1 MLESVRN
8 FLSGK
13 RVIVIAVILAIPFV
27 FLGSTS
33 FGTTFSSYGTVN
45 GEPVTQ
51 IDINLATSQVSQR
64 LQSIYGEE
72 FSLEDLDEETSLGLI
87 KNEIINQKTLLAQAK
102 RMGLTTSEKKAKQE
116 IINLDNFQGD
126 QGFDQAL
133 FESSVRMNGFTPD
146 EYIRL
151 VQESMSLDTLLKA
164 MGVSAFPIEKEIIAM
179 ASMLETSRDINFIKI
194 NKAELENTQK
204 ASLTEG
210 QEFYDANPFLFLSQE
225 QRDFSYIVL
234 TFDAFKEQVNVP
246 DGYIEEA
253 YADYTDDIEGQMQN
267 RISHY
272 MIEKSNYDSSADARQ
287 AIDKVLKDIQSGML
301 TFENAVTESS
311 DDAGSKDSF
320 GDLGLSSGDA
330 FPEEFETAISSMA
343 LNELSEVLELD
354 DSFHILKLTEVLKPE
369 VKSLAVMEKQLL
381 EELVDAEALALM
393 QEGFL
398 DLESMVLEGSTL
410 GELADAANQ
419 SISITGLQNMEEIN
433 LQGFDNYSSEDLF
446 DAAVAPN
453 KIEIFESEDSYA
465 FVMLT
470 QKLESSVQPF
480 IDVAEQAIAEVR
492 SQKANQL
499 IEDFSQDAEEILSG
513 SKVLPGI
520 AGISNETFKNV
531 KRFSSLLPPE
541 VITETFESSIGA
553 LVTSTA
559 FNGDRFWAQSSNEV
573 IPSEADLSDSIDQYR
588 DFYTDALGKQY
599 SGLIDSA
606 FKKNQKVRLKNLPL
620 INQNILL
627 ST

>member
-102 RMGLTTSEKKAKQE
+102 RMGLTTSKKKAKQE

-133 FESSVRMNGFTPD
+133 FESSIRMNGFTVD

-194 NKAELENTQK
+194 NKAELENAQK

-253 YADYTDDIEGQMQN
+253 YADYTDALEGQVQN

-369 VKSLAVMEKQLL
+369 VKSLAAMEQQLL

-410 GELADAANQ
+410 GELADAAEQ
-419 SISITGLQNMEEIN
+419 SISITGLQNMEELN

-446 DAAVAPN
+446 DAAVVPN

-480 IDVAEQAIAEVR
+480 VDVAEQAIAEVR

-499 IEDFSQDAEEILSG
+499 IEDFSQDAEVILSG
-513 SKVLPGI
+513 SKALPNI
-520 AGISNETFKNV
+520 VGISNETFKNV
-531 KRFSSLLPPE
+531 KRFSSLLPSE

-599 SGLIDSA
+599 SGLIDKA
-606 FKKNQKVRLKNLPL
+606 FKENQKVRLKNFTS
-620 INQNILL
+620 N
-627 ST
+627 

>member
-13 RVIVIAVILAIPFV
+13 RVIVIAVVLAIPFV

-87 KNEIINQKTLLAQAK
+87 KNEIINQKTLLAQVK

-133 FESSVRMNGFTPD
+133 FESSVRMNGYTSD

-246 DGYIEEA
+246 DGYIAEA
-253 YADYTDDIEGQMQN
+253 YADYIDDIEGQVQN

-272 MIEKSNYDSSADARQ
+272 MIEKSNYNSSADARQ
-287 AIDKVLKDIQSGML
+287 SIDKVLKDIQSGIL

-330 FPEEFETAISSMA
+330 FPEEFETAVSSMA
-343 LNELSEVLELD
+343 LNELSEVIELD

-381 EELVDAEALALM
+381 EELLDAEALALM

-398 DLESMVLEGSTL
+398 DLESMVLGGSTL

-419 SISITGLQNMEEIN
+419 SISITGLQNIEEIN

-446 DAAVAPN
+446 DAALAPN

-499 IEDFSQDAEEILSG
+499 IEDFSQDAEVILSG
-513 SKVLPGI
+513 SKALPNI
-520 AGISNETFKNV
+520 VGISNETFKNV
-531 KRFSSLLPPE
+531 KRFSSLLPSE

-573 IPSEADLSDSIDQYR
+573 IPSEADFSDSIDQYR

-599 SGLIDSA
+599 SGLIDKA
-606 FKKNQKVRLKNLPL
+606 FKENQKVRLKNFTS
-620 INQNILL
+620 N
-627 ST
+627 

>member
-51 IDINLATSQVSQR
+51 IDINLATSKVSQR

-72 FSLEDLDEETSLGLI
+72 FSLEQLDEETSLGLI

-102 RMGLTTSEKKAKQE
+102 KMGLTTSEQKAKQE

-133 FESSVRMNGFTPD
+133 FESSIRMNGFTPD

-225 QRDFSYIVL
+225 LRDFSYIVL
-234 TFDAFKEQVNVP
+234 TFDAYKEQVNIP

-253 YADYTDDIEGQMQN
+253 YADYTNDIEGQIQN

-272 MIEKSNYDSSADARQ
+272 MVEKSNYDSSSDARQ
-287 AIDKVLKDIQSGML
+287 SIDKVLKDIQSGLL

-410 GELADAANQ
+410 SELADAANQ
-419 SISITGLQNMEEIN
+419 SILISGLQNMEEIN

-446 DAAVAPN
+446 DAAIAPN

-499 IEDFSQDAEEILSG
+499 IEEFSEDAELILSG
-513 SKVLPGI
+513 SKVLPNI

-541 VITETFESSIGA
+541 VITETFESSIGT
-553 LVTSTA
+553 LVNSTA
-559 FNGDRFWAQSSNEV
+559 FNGDRFWAQSSNEA
-573 IPSEADLSDSIDQYR
+573 IPSEADIGDSIEQYR

-599 SGLIDSA
+599 SGLIDIA
-606 FKKNQKVRLKNLPL
+606 FKENQKVRLKNFTS
-620 INQNILL
+620 N
-627 ST
+627 

>member
-1 MLESVRN
+1 MLELLRN

-13 RVIVIAVILAIPFV
+13 RVIVIACLLAIPFI

-64 LQSIYGEE
+64 LQSIYGED
-72 FSLEDLDEETSLGLI
+72 FTLEDLDEETSLGLI
-87 KNEIINQKTLLAQAK
+87 KNEIINQKTRLAQAK
-102 RMGLTTSEKKAKQE
+102 RMGLTTSEQKAKQE

-151 VQESMSLDTLLKA
+151 VQESISLDTLLKA
-164 MGVSAFPIEKEIIAM
+164 MGVSAFPIEKEVIAM

-194 NKAELENTQK
+194 NKAELENYQN

-210 QEFYDANPFLFLSQE
+210 QKFYDANPFLFLSQE

-246 DGYIEEA
+246 DGYIAEA
-253 YADYTDDIEGQMQN
+253 YADYIDNIEGQMQN

-287 AIDKVLKDIQSGML
+287 SIDKVLKDIQSGML

-369 VKSLAVMEKQLL
+369 VKSLAVMENQLL

-398 DLESMVLEGSTL
+398 DLESMVLEGLTL
-410 GELADAANQ
+410 GELADSANQ
-419 SISITGLQNMEEIN
+419 SILITGLQNIEEIN

-446 DAAVAPN
+446 DVAVVPN

-499 IEDFSQDAEEILSG
+499 IEDFSQDAEVILSG
-513 SKVLPGI
+513 SKVLPDI
-520 AGISNETFKNV
+520 VGISNETFKNV
-531 KRFSSLLPPE
+531 KRFSSLLPAE
-541 VITETFESSIGA
+541 VISETFESSIGT

-573 IPSEADLSDSIDQYR
+573 IPSEADIGDSIDQYR

-599 SGLIDSA
+599 SGLIDNA
-606 FKKNQKVRLKNLPL
+606 FKKNQKVRLKNFTS
-620 INQNILL
+620 N
-627 ST
+627 

>member
-51 IDINLATSQVSQR
+51 TDVNLATSQVSQR

-72 FSLEDLDEETSLGLI
+72 FSLEELDEDTSLSLI

-102 RMGLTTSEKKAKQE
+102 RMGLTTSEQKAKQE

-133 FESSVRMNGFTPD
+133 FESSVRMNGFTTD

-194 NKAELENTQK
+194 NKAELENAQE

-272 MIEKSNYDSSADARQ
+272 MIEKSNYDNAVDARE

-311 DDAGSKDSF
+311 DDAGSKDSV
-320 GDLGLSSGDA
+320 GDLGFSSGDA

-369 VKSLAVMEKQLL
+369 VKSSAEMEKQLL

-398 DLESMVLEGSTL
+398 DLEAMVLEGSTL
-410 GELADAANQ
+410 GELADAAKQ
-419 SISITGLQNMEEIN
+419 SISITGLQNIEEIN

-480 IDVAEQAIAEVR
+480 IDVAEQAITEVR

-499 IEDFSQDAEEILSG
+499 IEDFSQNAEEILSG
-513 SKVLPGI
+513 SKILPGI

-559 FNGDRFWAQSSNEV
+559 LNGDRFWAQSSNEV
-573 IPSEADLSDSIDQYR
+573 IPSKADLSDSIDQYR
-588 DFYTDALGKQY
+588 DFYAETLGRQY
-599 SGLIDSA
+599 SGFIDQA
-606 FKKNQKVRLKNLPL
+606 FKKNQKVRLKNLTS
-620 INQNILL
+620 N
-627 ST
+627 

>member
-13 RVIVIAVILAIPFV
+13 RVIVIAVVLAIPFV

-87 KNEIINQKTLLAQAK
+87 KNEIINQKTLLAQVK

-133 FESSVRMNGFTPD
+133 FESSVRMNGFTSD

-246 DGYIEEA
+246 DGYIAEA
-253 YADYTDDIEGQMQN
+253 YADYIDDIEGQVQN

-272 MIEKSNYDSSADARQ
+272 MIEKSNYNSSADARQ
-287 AIDKVLKDIQSGML
+287 SIDKVLKDIQSGIL

-343 LNELSEVLELD
+343 LNELSEVIELD

-381 EELVDAEALALM
+381 EELLDAEALALM

-398 DLESMVLEGSTL
+398 DLESMVLGGSTL

-419 SISITGLQNMEEIN
+419 SISITGLQNMEEIT

-446 DAAVAPN
+446 DAALAPN

-492 SQKANQL
+492 SQKANEL
-499 IEDFSQDAEEILSG
+499 IEDFSKDAEVILSG
-513 SKVLPGI
+513 SKALPNI
-520 AGISNETFKNV
+520 VGISNETFKNV
-531 KRFSSLLPPE
+531 KRFSSLLPSE

-573 IPSEADLSDSIDQYR
+573 IPSEADFSDSIDQYR

-599 SGLIDSA
+599 SGLIDKA
-606 FKKNQKVRLKNLPL
+606 FKENQKVRLKNFTS
-620 INQNILL
+620 N
-627 ST
+627 

>member
-102 RMGLTTSEKKAKQE
+102 RMGLATSEKKAKQE

-133 FESSVRMNGFTPD
+133 FESSIRMNGFTVD

-194 NKAELENTQK
+194 NKAELENAQK

-253 YADYTDDIEGQMQN
+253 YADYTDALEGQVQN

-369 VKSLAVMEKQLL
+369 VKSLAAMEQQLL

-410 GELADAANQ
+410 GELADAAEQ
-419 SISITGLQNMEEIN
+419 SISITGLQNMEELN

-573 IPSEADLSDSIDQYR
+573 IPSEADFGDSIDQYR

-599 SGLIDSA
+599 SGLIDRA
-606 FKKNQKVRLKNLPL
+606 FKENQKVRLKNFTS
-620 INQNILL
+620 N
-627 ST
+627 

>member
-1 MLESVRN
+1 MLESVRY

-33 FGTTFSSYGTVN
+33 FGTTFNSYGTVN

-51 IDINLATSQVSQR
+51 TDLNLATSQVSQR

-72 FSLEDLDEETSLGLI
+72 FSLEELDEDISLGLI
-87 KNEIINQKTLLAQAK
+87 KNEIINQKTLLAQVK

-133 FESSVRMNGFTPD
+133 FESSVRMNGFTID

-151 VQESMSLDTLLKA
+151 VQESMSLDILLKS

-194 NKAELENTQK
+194 NKAELENSQK

-253 YADYTDDIEGQMQN
+253 YAEYTNDIDGQMQN

-272 MIEKSNYDSSADARQ
+272 MIEKSNYESSADARQ
-287 AIDKVLKDIQSGML
+287 SIDKVLMDIQSGML

-343 LNELSEVLELD
+343 LNELSEVVELE

-369 VKSLAVMEKQLL
+369 LKSFAEMEKLLL

-398 DLESMVLEGSTL
+398 DLEAMVLEGSTL
-410 GELADAANQ
+410 GELADAAKQ
-419 SISITGLQNMEEIN
+419 SISITGLQNIQEIN
-433 LQGFDNYSSEDLF
+433 LQGFNNYSSEDLF

-480 IDVAEQAIAEVR
+480 IDVAEQAITEVR

-559 FNGDRFWAQSSNEV
+559 INGDRFWAQSSNEV
-573 IPSEADLSDSIDQYR
+573 IPSKADLSDSIDQYR
-588 DFYTDALGKQY
+588 DFYAETLGRQY
-599 SGLIDSA
+599 SGFIDQA
-606 FKKNQKVRLKNLPL
+606 FKKNQKVRLKNLTS
-620 INQNILL
+620 N
-627 ST
+627 

>member
-87 KNEIINQKTLLAQAK
+87 KNEIINQKTLLAQVK

-133 FESSVRMNGFTPD
+133 FESSVRMNGFTSD

-204 ASLTEG
+204 ASLTEA

-246 DGYIEEA
+246 DGYIAEA
-253 YADYTDDIEGQMQN
+253 YADYIDDIEGQVQN

-272 MIEKSNYDSSADARQ
+272 MIEKSNYNSSADARQ
-287 AIDKVLKDIQSGML
+287 SIDKVLKDIQSGIL

-410 GELADAANQ
+410 SELADAANQ

-433 LQGFDNYSSEDLF
+433 LQGFDNYSPEDLF
-446 DAAVAPN
+446 NAAVAPN

-499 IEDFSQDAEEILSG
+499 IEEFSQDAELILSG
-513 SKVLPGI
+513 SKVLPNI

-531 KRFSSLLPPE
+531 KRFSSLLPSE

-573 IPSEADLSDSIDQYR
+573 IPSEADFGDSIDQYR

-599 SGLIDSA
+599 SGLIDKA
-606 FKKNQKVRLKNLPL
+606 FKENQKVRLKNFTS
-620 INQNILL
+620 N
-627 ST
+627 

>member
-13 RVIVIAVILAIPFV
+13 RVIVIAVVLAIPFV

-87 KNEIINQKTLLAQAK
+87 KNEIINQKTLLAQVK

-133 FESSVRMNGFTPD
+133 FESSVRMNGFTSD

-246 DGYIEEA
+246 DGYIAEA
-253 YADYTDDIEGQMQN
+253 YADYIDDIEGQVQN

-272 MIEKSNYDSSADARQ
+272 MIEKSNYNSSADARQ
-287 AIDKVLKDIQSGML
+287 SIDKVLKDIQSGIL

-330 FPEEFETAISSMA
+330 FPEEFEIALSSMA
-343 LNELSEVLELD
+343 LNELSEVIELD

-381 EELVDAEALALM
+381 EELLDAEALALM

-398 DLESMVLEGSTL
+398 DLESMVLGGSTL

-419 SISITGLQNMEEIN
+419 SISITGLQNMEEIT

-446 DAAVAPN
+446 DAALAPN

-499 IEDFSQDAEEILSG
+499 IEEFSQDAEVILSG
-513 SKVLPGI
+513 SKALPNI
-520 AGISNETFKNV
+520 VGISNETFKNV
-531 KRFSSLLPPE
+531 KRFSSLLPSE

-573 IPSEADLSDSIDQYR
+573 IPSEADFSDSIDQYR

-599 SGLIDSA
+599 SGLIDKA
-606 FKKNQKVRLKNLPL
+606 FKENQKVRLKNFTS
-620 INQNILL
+620 N
-627 ST
+627 

>member
-1 MLESVRN
+1 M
-8 FLSGK
+8 
-13 RVIVIAVILAIPFV
+13 
-27 FLGSTS
+27 
-33 FGTTFSSYGTVN
+33 N

-72 FSLEDLDEETSLGLI
+72 FSLEQLDEETSLGLI

-102 RMGLTTSEKKAKQE
+102 KMGLTTSEQKAKQE

-133 FESSVRMNGFTPD
+133 FESSIRMNGFTPD

-225 QRDFSYIVL
+225 LRDFSYIVL
-234 TFDAFKEQVNVP
+234 TFDAYKEQVNIP

-253 YADYTDDIEGQMQN
+253 YADYTNDIEGQIQN

-272 MIEKSNYDSSADARQ
+272 MVEKSNYDSSSDARQ
-287 AIDKVLKDIQSGML
+287 SIDKVLKDIQSGLL

-410 GELADAANQ
+410 SELADAANQ
-419 SISITGLQNMEEIN
+419 SILISGFQNMEEIN

-446 DAAVAPN
+446 DAAIAPN

-499 IEDFSQDAEEILSG
+499 IEEFSEDAELILSG
-513 SKVLPGI
+513 SKVLPNI

-541 VITETFESSIGA
+541 VITETFESSIGT
-553 LVTSTA
+553 LVNSTA
-559 FNGDRFWAQSSNEV
+559 FNGDRFWAQSSNEA
-573 IPSEADLSDSIDQYR
+573 IPSEADIGDSIEQYR

-599 SGLIDSA
+599 SGLIDIA
-606 FKKNQKVRLKNLPL
+606 FKENQKVRLKNFTS
-620 INQNILL
+620 N
-627 ST
+627 

>member
-87 KNEIINQKTLLAQAK
+87 KNEIINQKTLLAQVK

-126 QGFDQAL
+126 HGFDQAL
-133 FESSVRMNGFTPD
+133 FESSVRMNGFTSD

-234 TFDAFKEQVNVP
+234 TFDAYKEQVDVP
-246 DGYIEEA
+246 DGCIEEA
-253 YADYTDDIEGQMQN
+253 YADYTDDIEGQIQN

-287 AIDKVLKDIQSGML
+287 SIDKVLKDIQSGLL

-419 SISITGLQNMEEIN
+419 SISITGLQNIEEIN

-541 VITETFESSIGA
+541 VITETFESSIGT

-573 IPSEADLSDSIDQYR
+573 IPSEADFGDSIDQYR

-599 SGLIDSA
+599 SGLIDRA
-606 FKKNQKVRLKNLPL
+606 FKENQKVRLKNFTS
-620 INQNILL
+620 N
-627 ST
+627 

>member
-102 RMGLTTSEKKAKQE
+102 RMGLNTSEQKAKQE

-133 FESSVRMNGFTPD
+133 FESSVRMNGFAPD

-151 VQESMSLDTLLKA
+151 VQESMSLDTLVQA
-164 MGVSAFPIEKEIIAM
+164 MGVSVFPIEKEIIAM

-253 YADYTDDIEGQMQN
+253 YADYTNDIEGQMQN

-287 AIDKVLKDIQSGML
+287 SIDKVLKDIQSGLL
-301 TFENAVTESS
+301 TFEDAVTESS
-311 DDAGSKDSF
+311 DDAGSKDAF

-419 SISITGLQNMEEIN
+419 SISITGLQNMEEIT

-573 IPSEADLSDSIDQYR
+573 IPSEADFSDSIDQYR

-599 SGLIDSA
+599 SGLIDKA
-606 FKKNQKVRLKNLPL
+606 LKENQKVRLKNFTS
-620 INQNILL
+620 N
-627 ST
+627 

>member
-87 KNEIINQKTLLAQAK
+87 KNEIINQKTLLAQVK

-133 FESSVRMNGFTPD
+133 FESSVRMNGFTSD

-246 DGYIEEA
+246 DGYIAEA
-253 YADYTDDIEGQMQN
+253 YADYIDDIEGQVQN

-272 MIEKSNYDSSADARQ
+272 MIEKSNYNSSADARQ
-287 AIDKVLKDIQSGML
+287 SIDKVLKDIQSGIL

-330 FPEEFETAISSMA
+330 FPEEFEIALSSMA
-343 LNELSEVLELD
+343 LNELSEVIELD

-419 SISITGLQNMEEIN
+419 SISITGLQNMEEIT

-446 DAAVAPN
+446 DAALAPN

-573 IPSEADLSDSIDQYR
+573 IPSEADFSDSIDQYR

-599 SGLIDSA
+599 SGLIDKA
-606 FKKNQKVRLKNLPL
+606 FKENQKVRLKNFTS
-620 INQNILL
+620 N
-627 ST
+627 

>member
-51 IDINLATSQVSQR
+51 IDINIATNNVAQR
-64 LQSIYGEE
+64 LKSIYGEE

-87 KNEIINQKTLLAQAK
+87 KNQIINSKTLIAQAK
-102 RMGLTTSEKKAKQE
+102 KMGLTASEEKAKQE
-116 IINLDNFQGD
+116 IINQDSFQGD

-133 FESSVRMNGFTPD
+133 FESSIRMAGYSPD

-151 VQESMSLDTLLKA
+151 VQENISLDSLTNA
-164 MGVSAFPIEKEIIAM
+164 MSVSAFPIEKEIIAM
-179 ASMLETSRDINFIKI
+179 AAMLETSRDINFIKI

-246 DGYIEEA
+246 DGYIAEA
-253 YADYTDDIEGQMQN
+253 YADYIDDIEGQMQN

-272 MIEKSNYDSSADARQ
+272 MIEKSNHDNDTEARQ
-287 AIDKVLKDIQSGML
+287 SIDTVLNDIQSGML
-301 TFENAVTESS
+301 TFEDAVTESS
-311 DDAGSKDSF
+311 DDEGSKDSF

-330 FPEEFETAISSMA
+330 FPEEFEAAISSMA
-343 LNELSEVLELD
+343 LNELSEVLELE

-393 QEGFL
+393 QEGFI

-419 SISITGLQNMEEIN
+419 SISITGLQNIEEIN

-499 IEDFSQDAEEILSG
+499 IEGFSQNAEEILSG
-513 SKVLPGI
+513 SKTLPGI

-531 KRFSSLLPPE
+531 KRFSSLLPSE
-541 VITETFESSIGA
+541 VISETFESSIGT

-559 FNGDRFWAQSSNEV
+559 FNGDRFWAQSSNEI
-573 IPSEADLSDSIDQYR
+573 IPSEVDIGDSIDQYR

-599 SGLIDSA
+599 SGLIDRA
-606 FKKNQKVRLKNLPL
+606 FKKNQKVRLKNFTS
-620 INQNILL
+620 N
-627 ST
+627 

>member
-1 MLESVRN
+1 MLESVRY

-33 FGTTFSSYGTVN
+33 FGTTFNSYGTVN

-164 MGVSAFPIEKEIIAM
+164 MGVSAFPIEKEVIAM

-194 NKAELENTQK
+194 NKVELENTQK

-225 QRDFSYIVL
+225 LRDFSYIVL
-234 TFDAFKEQVNVP
+234 TFDTFKEQVNVP

-253 YADYTDDIEGQMQN
+253 YADYTVDIEGQIQN

-287 AIDKVLKDIQSGML
+287 SIDKVLKDIQSGLL

-343 LNELSEVLELD
+343 LNELSQVLELD

-398 DLESMVLEGSTL
+398 DLESMVLEGATL

-419 SISITGLQNMEEIN
+419 SISITGLQNIQEIN

-446 DAAVAPN
+446 DAAIAPN

-499 IEDFSQDAEEILSG
+499 IEEFSEDAELILSG
-513 SKVLPGI
+513 SKVLPNI

-541 VITETFESSIGA
+541 VITETFESSIGT
-553 LVTSTA
+553 LVNSTA
-559 FNGDRFWAQSSNEV
+559 FNGDRFWAQSSNEA
-573 IPSEADLSDSIDQYR
+573 IPSEADIGDSIEQYR

-599 SGLIDSA
+599 SGLIDIA
-606 FKKNQKVRLKNLPL
+606 FKENQKVRLKNFTS
-620 INQNILL
+620 N
-627 ST
+627 

>member
-1 MLESVRN
+1 MLESVRY

-33 FGTTFSSYGTVN
+33 FGTTFNSYGTVN

-164 MGVSAFPIEKEIIAM
+164 MGVSAFPIEKEVIAM

-194 NKAELENTQK
+194 NKVELENTQK

-234 TFDAFKEQVNVP
+234 TFDAYKEQVDVP

-253 YADYTDDIEGQMQN
+253 YADYTDDIEGQIQN

-272 MIEKSNYDSSADARQ
+272 MVEKSNYDSSADARQ
-287 AIDKVLKDIQSGML
+287 AIDKVFKDIQSGIL

-410 GELADAANQ
+410 SELADAANQ
-419 SISITGLQNMEEIN
+419 SILITGLQNMEEIN
-433 LQGFDNYSSEDLF
+433 LQGFDNYSPEDLF
-446 DAAVAPN
+446 NAAVAAN

-492 SQKANQL
+492 SKKANQL
-499 IEDFSQDAEEILSG
+499 IEDFSQDAGEILSG

-573 IPSEADLSDSIDQYR
+573 IPSEADFGDSIDQYR

-599 SGLIDSA
+599 SGLIDRA
-606 FKKNQKVRLKNLPL
+606 FKENQKVRLKNFTS
-620 INQNILL
+620 N
-627 ST
+627 

>member
-13 RVIVIAVILAIPFV
+13 RVIVIAVVLAIPFV

-87 KNEIINQKTLLAQAK
+87 KNEIINQKTLLAQVK

-133 FESSVRMNGFTPD
+133 FESSVRMNGFTSD

-246 DGYIEEA
+246 DGYIAEA
-253 YADYTDDIEGQMQN
+253 YADYIDDIEGQVQN

-272 MIEKSNYDSSADARQ
+272 MIEKSNYNSSADARQ
-287 AIDKVLKDIQSGML
+287 SIDKVLKDIQSGIL

-330 FPEEFETAISSMA
+330 FPEEFEIAVSSMA

-381 EELVDAEALALM
+381 EELLDAEALALM

-398 DLESMVLEGSTL
+398 DLESMVLGGSTL

-419 SISITGLQNMEEIN
+419 SISITGLQNIEEIN

-446 DAAVAPN
+446 DAALAPN

-492 SQKANQL
+492 SQKANEL
-499 IEDFSQDAEEILSG
+499 IEDFSQDAEVILSG
-513 SKVLPGI
+513 SKALPNI
-520 AGISNETFKNV
+520 VGISNETFKNV
-531 KRFSSLLPPE
+531 KRFSSLLPSE

-573 IPSEADLSDSIDQYR
+573 IPSEADFSDSIDQYR

-599 SGLIDSA
+599 SGLIDKA
-606 FKKNQKVRLKNLPL
+606 FKENQKVRLKNFTS
-620 INQNILL
+620 N
-627 ST
+627 

>member
-13 RVIVIAVILAIPFV
+13 RVIVIAVVLAIPFV

-33 FGTTFSSYGTVN
+33 FGATFSSYGTVN

-87 KNEIINQKTLLAQAK
+87 KNEIINQKTLLAQVK

-116 IINLDNFQGD
+116 IINPDNFQGD

-133 FESSVRMNGFTPD
+133 FESSVRMNGFTSD

-204 ASLTEG
+204 ASLTEA

-246 DGYIEEA
+246 DGYIAEA
-253 YADYTDDIEGQMQN
+253 YADYIDDIEGQVQN

-272 MIEKSNYDSSADARQ
+272 MIEKSNYNSSADARQ
-287 AIDKVLKDIQSGML
+287 SIDKVLKDIQSGIL

-343 LNELSEVLELD
+343 LNELSEVIELD

-381 EELVDAEALALM
+381 EELLDAEALALM

-398 DLESMVLEGSTL
+398 DLESMVLGGSTL

-419 SISITGLQNMEEIN
+419 SISITGLQNMEEIT

-446 DAAVAPN
+446 DAALVPN

-499 IEDFSQDAEEILSG
+499 IEEFSQDAEVILSG
-513 SKVLPGI
+513 SKALPNI
-520 AGISNETFKNV
+520 VGISNETFKNV
-531 KRFSSLLPPE
+531 KRFSSLLPSE

-573 IPSEADLSDSIDQYR
+573 IPSEADFSDSIDQYR

-599 SGLIDSA
+599 SGLIDKA
-606 FKKNQKVRLKNLPL
+606 FKENQKVRLKNFTS
-620 INQNILL
+620 N
-627 ST
+627 

>member
-13 RVIVIAVILAIPFV
+13 RVIVIAVVLAIPFV

-87 KNEIINQKTLLAQAK
+87 KNEIINQKTLLAQVK

-133 FESSVRMNGFTPD
+133 FESSVRMNGFTSD

-246 DGYIEEA
+246 DGYIAEA
-253 YADYTDDIEGQMQN
+253 YADYIDDIEGQVQN

-272 MIEKSNYDSSADARQ
+272 MIEKSNYNSSADARQ
-287 AIDKVLKDIQSGML
+287 SIDKVLKDIQSGIL

-330 FPEEFETAISSMA
+330 FPEEFEIALSSMA
-343 LNELSEVLELD
+343 LNELSEVIELD

-381 EELVDAEALALM
+381 EELLDAEALALM

-398 DLESMVLEGSTL
+398 DLESMVLGGSTL

-419 SISITGLQNMEEIN
+419 SISITGLQNMEEIT

-446 DAAVAPN
+446 DAALVPN

-499 IEDFSQDAEEILSG
+499 IEDFSQDAEVILSG
-513 SKVLPGI
+513 SKALPNI
-520 AGISNETFKNV
+520 VGISNETFKNV
-531 KRFSSLLPPE
+531 KRFSSLLPSE

-573 IPSEADLSDSIDQYR
+573 IPSEADFSDSIDQYR

-599 SGLIDSA
+599 SGLIDKA
-606 FKKNQKVRLKNLPL
+606 FKENQKVRLKNFTS
-620 INQNILL
+620 N
-627 ST
+627 

>member
-51 IDINLATSQVSQR
+51 IDVNLATSQVSQR

-102 RMGLTTSEKKAKQE
+102 RMGLTTSEQKAKQE

-126 QGFDQAL
+126 EGFDQAL
-133 FESSVRMNGFTPD
+133 FESSVRMNGFTTD

-164 MGVSAFPIEKEIIAM
+164 MGVSAFPIEKEVIAM

-234 TFDAFKEQVNVP
+234 TFEAFKDQVNVP
-246 DGYIEEA
+246 DGYIAEA
-253 YADYTDDIEGQMQN
+253 YSDYIDDIEGQMQN

-272 MIEKSNYDSSADARQ
+272 MIEKSNYDSSAEARQ
-287 AIDKVLKDIQSGML
+287 SIDKVLKDIQSGML

-398 DLESMVLEGSTL
+398 DLESMVLEGLTL

-419 SISITGLQNMEEIN
+419 SISITGLQNMEAIN
-433 LQGFDNYSSEDLF
+433 LEGFDNYSSEDLF
-446 DAAVAPN
+446 DSAVAPN

-499 IEDFSQDAEEILSG
+499 IEEFSQDAEEILLG
-513 SKVLPGI
+513 SKVLPSI

-531 KRFSSLLPPE
+531 KRFSSLLPSE
-541 VITETFESSIGA
+541 VITETFESSIGT

-573 IPSEADLSDSIDQYR
+573 IPSEAEFGDSIDQYR

-599 SGLIDSA
+599 SGLIDRA
-606 FKKNQKVRLKNLPL
+606 FKENQKVRLKNFTS
-620 INQNILL
+620 N
-627 ST
+627 

>member
-51 IDINLATSQVSQR
+51 IDINLATNKVSER

-102 RMGLTTSEKKAKQE
+102 RMGLNTSEQKAKQE

-133 FESSVRMNGFTPD
+133 FESSVRMNGFAPD

-151 VQESMSLDTLLKA
+151 VQESMSLDTLVQA
-164 MGVSAFPIEKEIIAM
+164 MGVSVFPIEKEIIAM

-272 MIEKSNYDSSADARQ
+272 MIEKSNYDSDTEARQ
-287 AIDKVLKDIQSGML
+287 SIDKVLKDIQSGLL

-311 DDAGSKDSF
+311 DDAGSKDAF

-369 VKSLAVMEKQLL
+369 VKSLAVMERQLL
-381 EELVDAEALALM
+381 DELVDAEALALM

-419 SISITGLQNMEEIN
+419 SISITGLQNMEEIT

-499 IEDFSQDAEEILSG
+499 IEDFSLDAEEILSG

-553 LVTSTA
+553 LVISTA

-573 IPSEADLSDSIDQYR
+573 IPSEADFSDSIDQYR

-599 SGLIDSA
+599 SGLIDKA
-606 FKKNQKVRLKNLPL
+606 LKENQKVRLKNFTS
-620 INQNILL
+620 N
-627 ST
+627 

>member
-13 RVIVIAVILAIPFV
+13 RVIVIAVVLAIPFV

-87 KNEIINQKTLLAQAK
+87 KNEIINQKTLLAQVK

-133 FESSVRMNGFTPD
+133 FESSVRMNGFTSD

-246 DGYIEEA
+246 DGYIAEA
-253 YADYTDDIEGQMQN
+253 YADYIDDIEGQVQN

-272 MIEKSNYDSSADARQ
+272 MIEKSNYNSSADARQ
-287 AIDKVLKDIQSGML
+287 SIDKVLKDIQSGIL

-343 LNELSEVLELD
+343 LNELSEVIELD

-381 EELVDAEALALM
+381 EELLDAEALALM

-419 SISITGLQNMEEIN
+419 SISITGLQNMEEIT

-446 DAAVAPN
+446 DAALAPN

-492 SQKANQL
+492 SQKANEL
-499 IEDFSQDAEEILSG
+499 IEDFSQDAEVILSG
-513 SKVLPGI
+513 SKALPNI
-520 AGISNETFKNV
+520 VGISNETFKNV
-531 KRFSSLLPPE
+531 KRFSSLLPSE

-573 IPSEADLSDSIDQYR
+573 IPSEADFSDSIDQYR

-599 SGLIDSA
+599 SGLIDKA
-606 FKKNQKVRLKNLPL
+606 FKENQKVRLKNFTS
-620 INQNILL
+620 N
-627 ST
+627 

>member
-133 FESSVRMNGFTPD
+133 FESSVRMNGFTTD

-253 YADYTDDIEGQMQN
+253 YADYIDDLEGQVQN

-287 AIDKVLKDIQSGML
+287 SIDKVLKDIQSGML

-369 VKSLAVMEKQLL
+369 VKSLAAMEQQLL

-410 GELADAANQ
+410 GELAGAANQ

-480 IDVAEQAIAEVR
+480 IDVAELAIAKVR

-499 IEDFSQDAEEILSG
+499 IEEFSQDAELILSG

-553 LVTSTA
+553 VVTSTA

-573 IPSEADLSDSIDQYR
+573 IPSEADFDDSIEQYR

-606 FKKNQKVRLKNLPL
+606 FKKNQKVRLKNFTS
-620 INQNILL
+620 N
-627 ST
+627 

>member
-72 FSLEDLDEETSLGLI
+72 FSLEQLDEETSLGLI

-102 RMGLTTSEKKAKQE
+102 KMGLTTSEQKAKQE

-133 FESSVRMNGFTPD
+133 FESSIRMNGFTPD

-164 MGVSAFPIEKEIIAM
+164 MGVSAFPIEKEVIAM

-253 YADYTDDIEGQMQN
+253 YADYTDDIEGQIQN

-272 MIEKSNYDSSADARQ
+272 MVEKSNYDSSADARQ
-287 AIDKVLKDIQSGML
+287 AIDKVFKDIQSGIL

-330 FPEEFETAISSMA
+330 FPEEFETAISRMA
-343 LNELSEVLELD
+343 LNELSEILELD

-410 GELADAANQ
+410 GELAVAANQ

-446 DAAVAPN
+446 DAAIAPN

-499 IEDFSQDAEEILSG
+499 IEEFSQDAELILSG
-513 SKVLPGI
+513 SKVLPNI

-541 VITETFESSIGA
+541 VITETFESSIGT

-559 FNGDRFWAQSSNEV
+559 FNGDRFWAQSSNKI
-573 IPSEADLSDSIDQYR
+573 IPSEADIGDSIEQYR

-599 SGLIDSA
+599 SGLIDIA
-606 FKKNQKVRLKNLPL
+606 FKENQKVRLKNFTS
-620 INQNILL
+620 N
-627 ST
+627 

>member
-1 MLESVRN
+1 MLESVRY

-164 MGVSAFPIEKEIIAM
+164 MGVSAFPIEKEVIAM

-194 NKAELENTQK
+194 NKVELENTQK

-234 TFDAFKEQVNVP
+234 TFDAYKEQVDVP

-253 YADYTDDIEGQMQN
+253 YADYKDDIEGQIQN

-272 MIEKSNYDSSADARQ
+272 MVEKSNYDSSADARQ
-287 AIDKVLKDIQSGML
+287 AIDKVFKDIQSGIL

-410 GELADAANQ
+410 SELADAANQ
-419 SISITGLQNMEEIN
+419 SILITGLQNMEEIN
-433 LQGFDNYSSEDLF
+433 LQGFDNYSPEDLF
-446 DAAVAPN
+446 NAAVAPN

-492 SQKANQL
+492 SKKANQL
-499 IEDFSQDAEEILSG
+499 IEDFSQDAGEILSG

-573 IPSEADLSDSIDQYR
+573 IPSEADFSDSIDQYR

-599 SGLIDSA
+599 SGLIDRA
-606 FKKNQKVRLKNLPL
+606 FKENQKVRLKNFTS
-620 INQNILL
+620 N
-627 ST
+627 

>member
-13 RVIVIAVILAIPFV
+13 RVIVIAVVLAIPFV

-33 FGTTFSSYGTVN
+33 FGTTFSSFGTVN

-72 FSLEDLDEETSLGLI
+72 FSLEDLDEETSLELI
-87 KNEIINQKTLLAQAK
+87 KNEIINQKTLLAQVK

-116 IINLDNFQGD
+116 IINLDSFQGD

-133 FESSVRMNGFTPD
+133 FESSVRMNGFTSD

-151 VQESMSLDTLLKA
+151 VQESMSLDILLKA

-194 NKAELENTQK
+194 NKAELENTQN

-246 DGYIEEA
+246 DGYIAEA
-253 YADYTDDIEGQMQN
+253 YTDYLDDIEGQVQN

-272 MIEKSNYDSSADARQ
+272 MIEKSNYNTSADARQ
-287 AIDKVLKDIQSGML
+287 SIDKVLKDIQSGIL

-330 FPEEFETAISSMA
+330 FPEAFETAISSMA

-398 DLESMVLEGSTL
+398 DLESMVLGGSTL

-419 SISITGLQNMEEIN
+419 SISITGLQNIEDIN

-480 IDVAEQAIAEVR
+480 IDVAEQAVAEVR

-499 IEDFSQDAEEILSG
+499 IEEFSQDAEVILSG
-513 SKVLPGI
+513 SKALPNI

-573 IPSEADLSDSIDQYR
+573 IPSEADFGDSIDQYR

-606 FKKNQKVRLKNLPL
+606 FKQNQKVRLKNFTS
-620 INQNILL
+620 N
-627 ST
+627 

>member
-13 RVIVIAVILAIPFV
+13 RVIVIAVVLAIPFV

-87 KNEIINQKTLLAQAK
+87 KNEIINQKTLLAQVK

-133 FESSVRMNGFTPD
+133 FESSVRMNGFTSD

-253 YADYTDDIEGQMQN
+253 YADYTDDLEGQVQN

-272 MIEKSNYDSSADARQ
+272 MIEKSNYNSSADARQ
-287 AIDKVLKDIQSGML
+287 SIDKVLKDIQSGIL

-381 EELVDAEALALM
+381 EELLDAEALALM

-398 DLESMVLEGSTL
+398 DLESMVLGGSTL

-419 SISITGLQNMEEIN
+419 SISITGLQNMEEIT

-446 DAAVAPN
+446 DAAVVPN

-492 SQKANQL
+492 SQKANEL
-499 IEDFSQDAEEILSG
+499 IEDFSQDAEVILSG
-513 SKVLPGI
+513 SKALPNI
-520 AGISNETFKNV
+520 VGISNETFKNV
-531 KRFSSLLPPE
+531 KRFSSLLPSE

-573 IPSEADLSDSIDQYR
+573 IPSEADFSDSIDQYR

-599 SGLIDSA
+599 SGLIDKA
-606 FKKNQKVRLKNLPL
+606 FKENQKVRLKNFTS
-620 INQNILL
+620 N
-627 ST
+627 